1 MKGTDKMS
9 EVILETRNLT
19 KKYRNQYA
27 LKDVSISI
35 KKNHIYGFIGE
46 NGAGKSTLMKIVSGL
61 IFPTSGDMTLMGE
74 TDPAAMEKKRKLVR
88 TMIEGPYIYP
98 GYTGRFVLPTRLF
111 IHSSYSANR
120 FIITSQIR
128 YSVS

>member
-46 NGAGKSTLMKIVSGL
+46 NGAGTL
-61 IFPTSGDMTLMGE
+61 TLSLQTFLSCG
-74 TDPAAMEKKRKLVR
+74 
-88 TMIEGPYIYP
+88 IG
-98 GYTGRFVLPTRLF
+98 RLF
-111 IHSSYSANR
+111 N
-120 FIITSQIR
+120 
-128 YSVS
+128 

>member
-1 MKGTDKMS
+1 MS

-46 NGAGKSTLMKIVSGL
+46 NGAGKSTLIKIISGL
-61 IFPTSGDMTLMGE
+61 IKSLRYCPGDPECSSAAGSEHRSEGSPYAFPQHTCLRRNCRMPDR
-74 TDPAAMEKKRKLVR
+74 P
-88 TMIEGPYIYP
+88 
-98 GYTGRFVLPTRLF
+98 
-111 IHSSYSANR
+111 H
-120 FIITSQIR
+120 
-128 YSVS
+128 

>member
-1 MKGTDKMS
+1 MS

-74 TDPAAMEKKRKLVR
+74 TDPAAMEKKRKLVG

-111 IHSSYSANR
+111 IHSSCSANR